1 MLVCHLTTRALQSCC
16 LVRLLIL
23 RSTVFSLVPFQMSR
37 LHPSVDLTARHQ
49 QMCTACPTIAP
60 ALAPAVKN
68 AIFENNG
75 GQLRVN
81 FWEDSDRAD
90 QRKIA
95 QVPRRCAYTQTHTHT
110 LSLCLSLSLSL
121 NLALSLLHAPFLQTH
136 PRARGGLCAPV
147 PCTRPD
153 LRG

>member
-95 QVPRRCAYTQTHTHT
+95 QVPRRCAYTQTHTH
-110 LSLCLSLSLSL
+110 SLSLSVSL
-121 NLALSLLHAPFLQTH
+121 CPSLSISLSLFCMRLSCRHT
-136 PRARGGLCAPV
+136 RAQEEVFAHLCRAL
-147 PCTRPD
+147 D